1 MSLERFMKVYASLP
15 LPERELTVIAIDN
28 EPISWNRAHTEI
40 KNKTKLGNQI
50 QKKLEDLDI
59 I

>member
-1 MSLERFMKVYASLP
+1 MFMKVYASLP
-15 LPERELTVIAIDN
+15 LPERELTVIVIDN
-28 EPISWNRAHTEI
+28 KPISWNRSHIEI
-40 KNKTKLGNQI
+40 KNKTELGKQI